1 MFISKNINEYKE
13 LSKKNIHYISSNENN
28 KIKFT
33 DNFTPNNF
41 LNLKEENMNMKDE
54 NLCLKNENIN
64 LKEENIINNNDIIKI
79 FDNSIKICKNK
90 DLFENDFINF
100 EDIYFI
106 DKYQLKNEKE
116 NLSPAPDIK
125 KNNIEEKLLSKKRQ
139 KKIKYKRTKE
149 HSKFEKD
156 NIMRK
161 LNIHYI
167 SFIVKYVNFNIKQL
181 ISKKQPVFAN
191 LSYNFKKNINS
202 SYFNKLK
209 DMSLGEVLQNEGS
222 NKNKRNM
229 SFPKDNNV
237 KIFNSVYP
245 KLKDLL
251 DINYIEFFRKV
262 YSKSRINSDDVNN
275 IYKAPKKISYF
286 DDFIIKE
293 IQKDKINGKLYAER
307 VKYFSKKE
315 FIHKG
320 FPFFKIKT
328 K

>member
-1 MFISKNINEYKE
+1 MQED
-13 LSKKNIHYISSNENN
+13 
-28 KIKFT
+28 KIKILF
-33 DNFTPNNF
+33 
-41 LNLKEENMNMKDE
+41 EQ
-54 NLCLKNENIN
+54 IN
-64 LKEENIINNNDIIKI
+64 L
-79 FDNSIKICKNK
+79 DNETR
-90 DLFENDFINF
+90 D
-100 EDIYFI
+100 
-106 DKYQLKNEKE
+106 
-116 NLSPAPDIK
+116 
-125 KNNIEEKLLSKKRQ
+125 
-139 KKIKYKRTKE
+139 
-149 HSKFEKD
+149 
-156 NIMRK
+156 
-161 LNIHYI
+161 
-167 SFIVKYVNFNIKQL
+167 
-181 ISKKQPVFAN
+181 
-191 LSYNFKKNINS
+191 
-202 SYFNKLK
+202 KLK